1 MFDDGGGYLYFIG
14 DGVNA
19 KLGLEVA
26 KGIYPL
32 QSIRFACEKN
42 CLPLEHKLINNF
54 KKFFYKKIKK

>member
-14 DGVNA
+14 DGVNE

-32 QSIRFACEKN
+32 QSFRFACEKN
-42 CLPLEHKLINNF
+42 CLPLEHKLKQF
-54 KKFFYKKIKK
+54 

>member
-32 QSIRFACEKN
+32 QSFRFACEKN
-42 CLPLEHKLINNF
+42 CLPLERKLINNF
-54 KKFFYKKIKK
+54 KKFFKNK